1 MESLDLAVDTEKELS
16 NSFIQEYVDLVLE
29 KKHIDKQ
36 IKALRFKY
44 EEQGVN
50 TSLSIKAMNSIRSD
64 KKAGQEALEK
74 LQRAKDIILSDI
86 KTQNKIDML
95 DAKE

>member
-74 LQRAKDIILSDI
+74 LQRAKDIILSDT